1 MSASLVSFVFLQQSP
16 PIAPVSLSGWV
27 SLVISLSIF
36 VLLLFDRVTGRGR
49 SLARVDAKLDRLCED
64 MTEAKATSKV
74 MDAHLD
80 TISDSTGRMAYELKI
95 LNGQTQRNTTDI
107 KEVQLR
113 NSKMDPLAER
123 VQRHLER
130 DEEER
135 REILRRLGD
144 RERKGRGE
152 A

>member
-1 MSASLVSFVFLQQSP
+1 MSLNPLTGFVFAQQSP

-36 VLLLFDRVTGRGR
+36 AMLVFDRVTGRGK
-49 SLARVDAKLDRLCED
+49 SLAVVDAKIDRLSDD
-64 MTEAKATSKV
+64 MKEAKATAKV

-80 TISDSTGRMAYELKI
+80 TISDATGRMAYELKI
-95 LNGQTQRNTTDI
+95 LNGQTRRNTTDI

-113 NSKMDPLAER
+113 NSKMDPLADR

-135 REILRRLGD
+135 REAMRHRVD
-144 RERKGRGE
+144 REKRGE
-152 A
+152 G